1 MQNPLQNPRRSLA
14 YALEKY
20 PERVEIVPIQ
30 ELVTDSARKNDK
42 RPAFVKLSVP
52 DDIVKQL
59 RGRPEDTDLVLLVR
73 VPKEVLQRQGSLI
86 VLPGEV
92 R

>member
-1 MQNPLQNPRRSLA
+1 MQNPLKNLA
-14 YALEKY
+14 FALEKY

-52 DDIVKQL
+52 DEVVKQL

>member
-1 MQNPLQNPRRSLA
+1 MQNPLKSLA

-20 PERVEIVPIQ
+20 PGRVEIVPIQ
-30 ELVTDSARKNDK
+30 ELVTESARKNDK

-52 DDIVKQL
+52 DEIVKQL